1 MTVLLDQRVVELRE
15 EMLQISAS
23 HGARNLRVFGSVAR
37 RDADVASDLDL
48 LVDMDPGRSL
58 FDLGGLQFELAQL
71 LGRPVDVLTER
82 GLESRIRERVLQ
94 EAVPL

>member
-37 RDADVASDLDL
+37 RDADAASDLDL